1 MRLKTWVALGLSVV
15 FLAGCGKH
23 GGTGG
28 IKIGLSLDTLKEERW
43 QHDRDLFVARAKELG
58 AEVLVQAADSDDA
71 RQNSQAEN
79 LITQGVN
86 VLVVVPHNGKSSA
99 TIVESAH
106 KAGVQVIAYDRLI
119 RDCDLDLYVTLDPT
133 EVGVQQADYAV
144 KHVPKGNYVLIGG
157 APTDNNAVLVRNG
170 QMSVLQPYIDR
181 GDIKIVTN
189 QWAKD
194 WMPVEALKIMENSLT
209 KNKNQ
214 VDAVVVSNDGT
225 AGGVVQA
232 LNEQKLAGKVL
243 VTGQDAD
250 LAACQRIVQGTQSM
264 TVYKPLALLA
274 NKAAELAVAMA
285 KKQPL
290 TDKTTKLNNGKI
302 DVPSI
307 LLPTVQVDKANL
319 DSTVIADGF
328 QKKEDVYKK

>member
-157 APTDNNAVLVRNG
+157 APPDNNAVLVRNG
-170 QMSVLQPYIDR
+170 QMSVLKPYIDR
-181 GDIKIVTN
+181 GDIKIVTD

-232 LNEQKLAGKVL
+232 LTEQKLAGKVL

-274 NKAAELAVAMA
+274 NKAAELAVA
-285 KKQPL
+285 
-290 TDKTTKLNNGKI
+290 
-302 DVPSI
+302 
-307 LLPTVQVDKANL
+307 
-319 DSTVIADGF
+319 
-328 QKKEDVYKK
+328 

>member
-1 MRLKTWVALGLSVV
+1 MRFKSIVVYGLAALLLS
-15 FLAGCGKH
+15 GCGKH
-23 GGTGG
+23 GSGG

-43 QHDRDLFVARAKELG
+43 QHDRDLFVAKAKELG
-58 AEVLVQAADSDDA
+58 AEVLVQAANSDDA
-71 RQNSQAEN
+71 LQNSQAEN
-79 LITQGVN
+79 LLTQGVN

-106 KAGVQVIAYDRLI
+106 KAGVPVIAYDRLI

-144 KHVPKGNYVLIGG
+144 KHMPKGRYLLIGG

-170 QMSVLQPYIDR
+170 QMSVLKPYIDR
-181 GDIKIVTN
+181 GDIKIVGD

-194 WMPVEALKIMENSLT
+194 WQPNEALKITENALT
-209 KNKNQ
+209 KNNNKI
-214 VDAVVVSNDGT
+214 DAVITSNDGT
-225 AGGVVQA
+225 AGGAIQA

-274 NKAAELAVAMA
+274 NKAAEVAVGMA
-285 KKQPL
+285 QKKPM
-290 TDKTTKLNNGKI
+290 TEATSKLNNGKI

-307 LLPTVQVDKANL
+307 LLATIQVDKSNL